1 MCEYA
6 GFSKEI
12 AGEAIYDR
20 TSRSIRRTPVNIS
33 WSFKVF
39 HS

>member
-1 MCEYA
+1 MSEYVD
-6 GFSKEI
+6 FSKGI
-12 AGEAIYDR
+12 IGDAICDR
-20 TSRSIRRTPVNIS
+20 PSGSSRRTPVNIS